1 MTTKRPK
8 CPSKLTQMQLA
19 TIVQEIQ
26 EFMFREDEGWNL
38 DKDVNGGDLVE
49 LVVEIFKDNGL
60 LPPKGSH

>member
-8 CPSKLTQMQLA
+8 RPIKLTRMQLA
-19 TIVQEIQ
+19 TIVEELQD
-26 EFMFREDEGWNL
+26 FMFREDEGWDL

-60 LPPKGSH
+60 LPVKGSH